1 MEWQNATG
9 CKMNS
14 IRYLI
19 LIFSLLISI
28 LPISAWNN
36 HAGITYL
43 ILQDHWKSKPVANV
57 KVESLESFLMKE
69 KNSLAPVLNEA
80 DTFISSKL
88 PHCPIPSNELIFKP
102 NQIEASTV
110 VPLFFR
116 ALRVNPGHKPTL
128 YKQLANVLAKKPS
141 SILKE
146 ITTLHELGK
155 LTNESFQP
163 LPVGSSITPA
173 EILVT
178 AVDEPD
184 YDLDMY
190 LFSDSDSSFGKVY
203 GFGEQP
209 FGNPKYEFSSQA
221 PFHMG
226 FYHES
231 SLIFTLAG
239 FLKKTYP
246 EYRIYQFT
254 KLSEHA
260 FKTGHPYWG
269 YRFAGWALHYIQ
281 DLTQP
286 YHSSVLPRVG
296 AGKQIGVQFL
306 ATVGF
311 PGSKEKMIDYISNR
325 HTLIEEYQ
333 YYLIKELLFTKNKD
347 HIVSK
352 ALQTTSGNSSFSI
365 SDFDSVR
372 NVISKQAYDAAI
384 EADYEIE
391 QLGILK
397 YEKVYEENHPIH
409 KILAKL
415 LANTSSHT
423 RSYLDALKV
432 P

>member
-1 MEWQNATG
+1 MEWQKVTG
-9 CKMNS
+9 YKMKPLNYV
-14 IRYLI
+14 ILI
-19 LIFSLLISI
+19 LTVLFSIS
-28 LPISAWNN
+28 PVSAWNN

-43 ILQDHWKSKPVANV
+43 ILREHWKLKPPANV
-57 KVESLESFLMKE
+57 KVESLESFLLKE
-69 KNSLAPVLNEA
+69 KNSLAQVLNEA
-80 DTFISSKL
+80 DSFIASKL
-88 PHCPIPSNELIFKP
+88 PHCPIPSEDLKFDPIKMK
-102 NQIEASTV
+102 ADTA
-110 VPLFFR
+110 VPLFFK
-116 ALRVNPGHKPTL
+116 ALRVNPSHKPAL
-128 YKQLANVLAKKPS
+128 YKQAADVLAKKPS
-141 SILKE
+141 SLLKE

-155 LTNESFQP
+155 LTNETFLP
-163 LPVGSSITPA
+163 LSVGTSVTPA
-173 EILVT
+173 EVLIT

-190 LFSDSDSSFGKVY
+190 LFSDSDSEFGKVY
-203 GFGEQP
+203 GFGEQS

-296 AGKQIGVQFL
+296 AGKQIGVQLL
-306 ATVGF
+306 AMIGL

-333 YYLIKELLFTKNKD
+333 YYLIKDLLFTRNKD
-347 HIVSK
+347 HIVYRS
-352 ALQTTSGNSSFSI
+352 LQTTPNTNSVSTF
-365 SDFDSVR
+365 DFDSVR

-397 YEKVYEENHPIH
+397 YEMVYEESHPIH

-415 LANTSSHT
+415 LANTSSQT
-423 RSYLDALKV
+423 RSYLDSLKV